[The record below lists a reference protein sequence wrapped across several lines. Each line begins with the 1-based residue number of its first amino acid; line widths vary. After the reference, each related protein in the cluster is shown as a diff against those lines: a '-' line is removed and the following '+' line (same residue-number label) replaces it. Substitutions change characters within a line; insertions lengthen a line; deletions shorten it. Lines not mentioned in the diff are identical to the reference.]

1 MINVDFLLTF
11 NTVYLKN
18 MLADLKL
25 NPQKRTNAGQIFSGS
40 YFFSIHLLTFLGK
53 FFSVRVGLHGF

>member
-11 NTVYLKN
+11 NIVYLKN

-40 YFFSIHLLTFLGK
+40 YFFQYIYSRF
-53 FFSVRVGLHGF
+53 